1 MLNNETPPRV
11 KRIETDRDDVFAF
24 EVTGEIVA
32 ADIEN
37 LYGLIE
43 GASLLHELI
52 DIIVIVHDYDGLD
65 WSTLFRGETY
75 SGKAEA
81 FKHIRRIALVGAEGW
96 IRTGIAVAK
105 PFTSIEIKEF
115 DLDKADEA
123 WAWIGASP
131 LPV

>member
-1 MLNNETPPRV
+1 MLNNETPPSVR
-11 KRIETDRDDVFAF
+11 RIETDRDDVFAF
-24 EVTGEIVA
+24 EITGDIDA

-37 LYGLIE
+37 LYGLLE
-43 GASLLHELI
+43 GAALLHDLI
-52 DIIVIVHDYDGLD
+52 DVIVIMHDYDGVDL
-65 WSTLFRGETY
+65 STLLRGETY

-81 FKHIRRIALVGAEGW
+81 FRHIRRIALVGAKGW

-115 DLDKADEA
+115 DLDEADEA

-131 LPV
+131 L